1 MNEKQELIEYLRIV
15 EMKLGTLTQDIKNIR
30 DRLEPKKQDNNPT
43 FFDAL
48 RGDDH
53 HNNRPRI

>member
-1 MNEKQELIEYLRIV
+1 MNEKQEILDYLKIV
-15 EMKLGTLTQDIKNIR
+15 EMKLASLTQDIKNIR
-30 DRLEPKKQDNNPT
+30 DRLEPKKQGSNPT

-53 HNNRPRI
+53 HNTQPRI